1 MDLSEYGIL
10 FFLLLIV
17 WVLIIAVA
25 FKTRNRQLTISV
37 NAIIQA
43 VYLVYLFYNLE
54 YNSSGGVGIVWMF
67 LGLVFFGV
75 HAAVL
80 FIWFLFKLR

>member
-1 MDLSEYGIL
+1 MDLSEYGIF

-17 WVLIIAVA
+17 WVLIIAVS
-25 FKTRNRQLTISV
+25 FKSRNRNLTISV
-37 NAIIQA
+37 NAIIQS

-54 YNSSGGVGIVWMF
+54 YNSAGGVGIVWMF

-80 FIWFLFKLR
+80 LIWFLLKLR